1 MSRKFHV
8 TAMLVALAAVVV
20 VPAALAKPKPT
31 AAAPPPPPPC
41 TATTAEGSVAGF
53 TYAPKGETHGLRLSD
68 GREVRFPPDQGDEVN
83 AIVDPG
89 SNVRV
94 EGCLHTGPAGDSH
107 IKADRITNLDT
118 GQVWTKPAAPA
129 PPPPRR

>member
-20 VPAALAKPKPT
+20 APAALAKPKPK
-31 AAAPPPPPPC
+31 AAAPPPPSC
-41 TATTAEGSVAGF
+41 TATTADGSVAGF
-53 TYAPKGETHGLRLSD
+53 TYAPKGEIHGPRLSD
-68 GREVRFPPDQGDEVN
+68 GREVRFPPDQGDEVD

-94 EGCLHTGPAGDSH
+94 EGCLHTGPAGDTH
-107 IKADRITNLDT
+107 IKADRITNLDS
-118 GQVWTKPAAPA
+118 GQVWTKPSAPA
-129 PPPPRR
+129 PPPPR